1 MEEAAELVDVIDTL
15 LNALFVDV
23 LIADGEGK
31 VVFVSQSFEDNYGV
45 PIESVVG
52 RTVTELES
60 LGIFTP
66 SITRLVMTTRNRQSA
81 VQTTRSGQRLLVT
94 GVPVFDRENR
104 LVRIISYSYDLTELI
119 ELREHMQAMEEEMSR
134 VKSELERLRERNV
147 RVDGIVARS
156 QAMQR
161 VIDTALQVARH
172 DVPILLLGESGV
184 GKGVLAKVIHSH
196 SPRSSGPFVSINC
209 AAIPEALL
217 ESELFGYEQGAFTGA
232 GRGGKPGLIELAHD
246 GTLFLDEIGE
256 LPLSMQAKLLKVI
269 QERRFFRIG
278 GKNERFSNFRLLTA
292 TNQNIE
298 EMVSKGTFRKD
309 LYFRLNTVPIVIPP
323 LRHRQEDIVE
333 LAQYF
338 TRIMCER
345 HRVER
350 TLSPKVLRRF
360 MEYDWPGNVRELE
373 NTIERLTVL
382 SLNLVIDEN
391 DLPPHLLTH
400 TRSEESAQVP
410 GISLPDLLARYERK
424 ILEDACLRA
433 RSTNDLARMLGISQP
448 TVVRKLHKHFGRSFQ
463 LAHHTE
469 SRGHRETP

>member
-1 MEEAAELVDVIDTL
+1 MEEVAELVDVVDTL

-23 LIADGEGK
+23 LIADGTGK
-31 VVFVSQSFEDNYGV
+31 VVFASRSFEEHYG
-45 PIESVVG
+45 ILIKHVVG
-52 RTVTELES
+52 RTVDELES
-60 LGIFTP
+60 LGIFAP
-66 SITRLVMTTRNRQSA
+66 SITRLVMTTRSRQSV

-134 VKSELERLRERNV
+134 VKSELERLREQNV
-147 RVDGIVARS
+147 RVDGIVAQSR
-156 QAMQR
+156 AMQR

-172 DVPILLLGESGV
+172 DVPVLLLGESGV
-184 GKGVLAKVIHSH
+184 GKGVLAKVIHAH
-196 SPRSSGPFVSINC
+196 SARCSGPFVSINC

-232 GRGGKPGLIELAHD
+232 GRGGKPGLIELAND

-269 QERRFFRIG
+269 QERSFFRVG

-292 TNQNIE
+292 TNQDIE
-298 EMVSKGTFRKD
+298 EMVSKGAFRKD

-323 LRHRQEDIVE
+323 LRNRREDIVE

-345 HRVER
+345 HHVER
-350 TLSPKVLRRF
+350 SLSPTVLRRF
-360 MEYDWPGNVRELE
+360 IEYDWPGNVRELE
-373 NTIERLTVL
+373 NTIERLIVL
-382 SLNLVIDEN
+382 SLNVVIEEN
-391 DLPPHLLTH
+391 DLPPHMLGH
-400 TRSEESAQVP
+400 TGSEVPTQVS
-410 GISLPDLLARYERK
+410 GMSLPDLVARYERK
-424 ILEDACLRA
+424 ILEDACLKA
-433 RSTNDLARMLGISQP
+433 RSTNDLARILGISQP
-448 TVVRKLHKHFGRSFQ
+448 TAVRKLHKHFGRSFQ
-463 LAHHTE
+463 LSRHTE
-469 SRGHRETP
+469 SRGYRQTP